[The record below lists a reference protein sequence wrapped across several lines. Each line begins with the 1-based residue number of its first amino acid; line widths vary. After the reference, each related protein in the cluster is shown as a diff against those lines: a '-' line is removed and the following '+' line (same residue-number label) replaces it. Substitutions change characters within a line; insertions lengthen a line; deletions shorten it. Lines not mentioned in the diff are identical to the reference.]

1 MISFRC
7 FIKNKFLILEDRFVD
22 NYWFKISHEELLQ
35 ILDESKLSLEKNLFL
50 VTKNSEHSDIYK
62 DDYKFPV
69 TIYCEKEKII
79 SFIKDNDYNSSLT
92 KKSIFSEAKEEEEND
107 TEEDG
112 VLEDSEV
119 DEGEPSLEDSEDLFS
134 SGDAEEE
141 ELNVEEPSNPE
152 EETPKDEEEPPSE
165 EEPKEEEADDDTE
178 PPDEISINENSIELD
193 VNIILAIEVNL
204 TGISFFL
211 DKETSKFI
219 KLLNMKISTKN
230 KPDDVIR
237 KQIAEVYKEKV
248 ISFSEQNNI
257 TTNFIEE

>member
-35 ILDESKLSLEKNLFL
+35 ILDESKLSLKKNLFL

-92 KKSIFSEAKEEEEND
+92 KKSIFSEAKEEDVED
-107 TEEDG
+107 DG
-112 VLEDSEV
+112 VLEDSNE
-119 DEGEPSLEDSEDLFS
+119 EEPSLEDSEDLFS
-134 SGDAEEE
+134 SGDSEESLE
-141 ELNVEEPSNPE
+141 SSKE
-152 EETPKDEEEPPSE
+152 EETPKEDEETPSKDEEET
-165 EEPKEEEADDDTE
+165 PKEEDSDSE

-204 TGISFFL
+204 TGIAFFL
-211 DKETSKFI
+211 DKEASKFI

-237 KQIAEVYKEKV
+237 KQITEVYKEKV
-248 ISFSEQNNI
+248 IAFSEQNNI

>member
-22 NYWFKISHEELLQ
+22 SYWFKISYEELLQ
-35 ILDESKLSLEKNLFL
+35 ILEESKLSLKKNLFL

-62 DDYKFPV
+62 DDYEFPV

-92 KKSIFSEAKEEEEND
+92 KKSIFSEAKEEEDD
-107 TEEDG
+107 TEDDS
-112 VLEDSEV
+112 VLEDSE
-119 DEGEPSLEDSEDLFS
+119 ETEPSLEDSEDLFS
-134 SGDAEEE
+134 SGDSEAEGEETPEEE
-141 ELNVEEPSNPE
+141 PEEE
-152 EETPKDEEEPPSE
+152 VAKEETPKKEEEPEEDDEEETS
-165 EEPKEEEADDDTE
+165 E

-204 TGISFFL
+204 IGMAFFL

-248 ISFSEQNNI
+248 IAFSEQNNI

>member
-22 NYWFKISHEELLQ
+22 NYWFKISYEELLQ
-35 ILDESKLSLEKNLFL
+35 ILEESKLSLEKNLFL

-79 SFIKDNDYNSSLT
+79 SFIKDNDYNSSLS
-92 KKSIFSEAKEEEEND
+92 KKSIFSEAKEEDNTTEN
-107 TEEDG
+107 DG
-112 VLEDSEV
+112 VLEDSE
-119 DEGEPSLEDSEDLFS
+119 EAEPSLEDSEDLFS
-134 SGDAEEE
+134 SGDSEEAEEE
-141 ELNVEEPSNPE
+141 DVAE
-152 EETPKDEEEPPSE
+152 EETPKKE
-165 EEPKEEEADDDTE
+165 EEPKEDDTEDEEDSE
-178 PPDEISINENSIELD
+178 PPDEISINENSIELN

-204 TGISFFL
+204 TGIAFFL
-211 DKETSKFI
+211 DTKASKFI

-237 KQIAEVYKEKV
+237 KQIAEIYKEK
-248 ISFSEQNNI
+248 IIAFSKQNNI

>member
-22 NYWFKISHEELLQ
+22 NYWFKISYEELLQ
-35 ILDESKLSLEKNLFL
+35 ILEESKLSLKKNLFL

-62 DDYKFPV
+62 DDYEFPV

-92 KKSIFSEAKEEEEND
+92 KKSIFSEAKEEDD
-107 TEEDG
+107 TEEDDS
-112 VLEDSEV
+112 VLEDSE
-119 DEGEPSLEDSEDLFS
+119 EAEPSLEDSEDLFS
-134 SGDAEEE
+134 SGDSEKEDSTKEEKPEENADAEK
-141 ELNVEEPSNPE
+141 E
-152 EETPKDEEEPPSE
+152 EETPKKDTDNTEEETS
-165 EEPKEEEADDDTE
+165 E

-204 TGISFFL
+204 TGIAFFL
-211 DKETSKFI
+211 DTEASKFI
-219 KLLNMKISTKN
+219 RLLNMKISTKN

-237 KQIAEVYKEKV
+237 KQISEVYKEKV
-248 ISFSEQNNI
+248 IAFSEQNNI